1 MTRPTPALLALSLV
15 AAVLAASTSLAGM
28 LWPGAYARETSAWAL
43 QGVAQDAAN
52 LPLALALVW
61 SAARLRGRGSLSA
74 LSIWLGCLAYFMY
87 AFAIYAFGVHFGAL
101 FLAYVAVLG
110 LAFYAFVGTLA
121 GLDIT
126 VVTAP
131 LRDRPSRAGASFLLF
146 ATGVLFAALWLA
158 EDVPHVLGNAP
169 PPSLDETGLATN
181 PVHVLDLAIVLPA
194 MIVTGVLLRRRRPLG
209 LLLAPVLLVFAVA
222 MGGAILAMFAF
233 YAKRHLP
240 VPMPA
245 VVVVAAIVILSGVC
259 AWRLWRGTASNA

>member
-1 MTRPTPALLALSLV
+1 
-15 AAVLAASTSLAGM
+15 
-28 LWPGAYARETSAWAL
+28 
-43 QGVAQDAAN
+43 
-52 LPLALALVW
+52 
-61 SAARLRGRGSLSA
+61 
-74 LSIWLGCLAYFMY
+74 
-87 AFAIYAFGVHFGAL
+87 
-101 FLAYVAVLG
+101 VAVLG

-121 GLDIT
+121 GLDVT

-131 LRDRPSRAGASFLLF
+131 LRDHPSRAGASFLLF

-158 EDVPHVLGNAP
+158 EDVPHVLRNAP
-169 PPSLDETGLATN
+169 PPSLAETGLPTN

-222 MGGAILAMFAF
+222 MGVAILAMFAV
-233 YAKRHLP
+233 YALRHLP

-259 AWRLWRGTASNA
+259 AWRLWRGTAANA